1 MADTSIEWTDKT
13 WNPLVGCSRVSPGC
27 EHCYAETMAARH
39 VLMSEAQ
46 GRRSVYLPVVD
57 AQRRRWTRQ
66 VELLPDRLGDPISY
80 KPGTRVFVVS
90 MGDPF
95 HDDVPFEYLA
105 QMWAVMAVTPSVTYQ
120 VLTKRPERLLQFY
133 KNVGRWWSS
142 AITSA
147 AKRLALSGAEIPVHT
162 PWPLT
167 NVWLG
172 VSVEDQQRADERVPP
187 LLEVPAAV
195 RFLSCEPLL
204 GPIDLGKWI
213 GNYNCRACNARFWG
227 DEVYGGSVDV
237 VAVDHE
243 VDPHDPG
250 ESDDPNYRHVC
261 PSCGQPDHGTGDV
274 GPASAGEYE
283 DEPRIAWVIVGGE
296 SGPGARPMHRDWVRS
311 IREQCRAAKLLD
323 GGSEVAFFFKQWG
336 GVNKAKM
343 GRILDRRT
351 HDAMPEVHCA

>member
-39 VLMSEAQ
+39 VLMSNAQ

-66 VELLPDRLGDPISY
+66 VELLPERLSDPLGY

-95 HDDVPFEYLA
+95 HVDVPFEFVE
-105 QMWAVMAVTPSVTYQ
+105 QMWAVMAKSPATFQ
-120 VLTKRPERLLQFY
+120 VLTKRPDRMLEFLCWLRERALW
-133 KNVGRWWSS
+133 NVEVGSQS
-142 AITSA
+142 
-147 AKRLALSGAEIPVHT
+147 LPGPAL
-162 PWPLT
+162 WPDALP

-172 VSVEDQQRADERVPP
+172 TSVEDQTWADARIPQ
-187 LLEVPAAV
+187 LLQCPAAV
-195 RFLSCEPLL
+195 RFISAEPLL
-204 GPIDLGKWI
+204 GPIDLGRWI
-213 GNYNCRACNARFWG
+213 GNYNCHACNARFWG
-227 DEVYGGSVDV
+227 DEVRGGMHGGDV

-250 ESDDPNYRHVC
+250 GSEDPNYRHVC
-261 PSCGQPDHGTGDV
+261 PACGQPDCGTGDV
-274 GPASAGEYE
+274 GPASTGEYE
-283 DEPRIAWVIVGGE
+283 GDPRLDWVIVGGE

-311 IREQCRAAKLLD
+311 LREQCRAAELID

-336 GVNKAKM
+336 GVRK
-343 GRILDRRT
+343 GRTGRALDGRT
-351 HDAMPEVHCA
+351 HDAMPEVCHA